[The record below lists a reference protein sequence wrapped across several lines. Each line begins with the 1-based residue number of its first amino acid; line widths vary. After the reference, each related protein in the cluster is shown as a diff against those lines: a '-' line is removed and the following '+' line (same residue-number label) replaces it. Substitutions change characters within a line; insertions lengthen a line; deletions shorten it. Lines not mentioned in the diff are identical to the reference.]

1 MCRIFK
7 LTKEVKKILISWDKP
22 WHIKKRYSLTQRII
36 FLKQLHIILKS
47 GISILKGITI
57 LEKRVAKPLD
67 VICKRLLIDLQ
78 AGKPLA
84 EAMNR
89 NTDFFPNLI
98 ITLVAAGEQ
107 SGELPYVLQA
117 LIEYYSK
124 QKELGNFIIKALIY
138 PVFLIVASIS
148 VMLFFLMY
156 VLPVLA
162 TTYTAMQ
169 AQPSSFLKT
178 AITLHSYLHGKSYL
192 LLFIVISI
200 LAALYLSQPYVKKV
214 CLHIN
219 WCKHFYNLILEARFC
234 KLLALLLN
242 SGINITEAIVIAGK
256 TINDQS
262 MLNKLQLYKEYLQRG
277 YEINTAIEHTQGLFS
292 PLTEELITIGAT
304 TGYLPQMLEE
314 AAKIAEED
322 LRDYLDRLREFL
334 APTLLLI
341 AATLTAGI
349 IVSIMGPL
357 FELFTA
363 IPEY

>member
-1 MCRIFK
+1 
-7 LTKEVKKILISWDKP
+7 
-22 WHIKKRYSLTQRII
+22 
-36 FLKQLHIILKS
+36 
-47 GISILKGITI
+47 
-57 LEKRVAKPLD
+57 
-67 VICKRLLIDLQ
+67 
-78 AGKPLA
+78 
-84 EAMNR
+84 MNR
-89 NTDFFPNLI
+89 NPDFFPTLM

-107 SGELPYVLQA
+107 SGELPYVLQS

-124 QKELGNFIIKALIY
+124 QKELSSFIIKALIY
-138 PVFLIVASIS
+138 PAFLIVASIS
-148 VMLFFLMY
+148 VMFFFLMY

-169 AQPSSFLKT
+169 AQPSSFLQT
-178 AITLHSYLHGKSYL
+178 VIALHSCLHGKSYL
-192 LLFIVISI
+192 LIFAFVSI
-200 LAALYLSQPYVKKV
+200 LMVLYLSQPYVKKG
-214 CLHIN
+214 CLRIS
-219 WCKHFYNLILEARFC
+219 WCKHIYNLILEARFC

-256 TINDQS
+256 TINEKS
-262 MLNKLQLYKEYLQRG
+262 TLNKLQLYKDYLQRG

-314 AAKIAEED
+314 AAKIAEDD

-334 APTLLLI
+334 APALLLI
-341 AATLTAGI
+341 AAVLTASI
-349 IVSIMGPL
+349 VVSIMGPL

>member
-1 MCRIFK
+1 M
-7 LTKEVKKILISWDKP
+7 KKILTSWDKP
-22 WHIKKRYSLTQRII
+22 WHIKNSYTLSQRII

-47 GISILKGITI
+47 GISILKGIAI

-78 AGKPLA
+78 DGKPLA
-84 EAMNR
+84 EAMRR
-89 NTDFFPNLI
+89 NSEFFTSLI

-107 SGELPYVLQA
+107 SGELPYVLNA
-117 LIEYYSK
+117 LVEYYSK
-124 QKELGNFIIKALIY
+124 QKELRSFIIKALIY
-138 PVFLIVASIS
+138 PLFLVTASIC
-148 VMLFFLMY
+148 VMIFFLMY

-169 AQPSSFLKT
+169 AQPSSFLQTVIK
-178 AITLHSYLHGKSYL
+178 LHTWLQGKSYFL
-192 LLFIVISI
+192 LLF
-200 LAALYLSQPYVKKV
+200 AALLTSMLYLSQPYVKKAV
-214 CLHIN
+214 IHIS
-219 WCKHFYNLILEARFC
+219 WCNRIYALIIEARFC

-242 SGINITEAIVIAGK
+242 SGINITEAVAIAGK
-256 TINDQS
+256 TINDANI
-262 MLNKLQLYKEYLQRG
+262 LNKLQLYKDYLQRG
-277 YEINTAIEHTQGLFS
+277 YEINIAIEHTQGLFS

-322 LRDYLDRLREFL
+322 LRDYLDKLRELL

-341 AATLTAGI
+341 AATLTASI
-349 IVSIMGPL
+349 VVSIMGPL
-357 FELFTA
+357 FDLFTA

>member
-1 MCRIFK
+1 
-7 LTKEVKKILISWDKP
+7 
-22 WHIKKRYSLTQRII
+22 
-36 FLKQLHIILKS
+36 
-47 GISILKGITI
+47 
-57 LEKRVAKPLD
+57 
-67 VICKRLLIDLQ
+67 
-78 AGKPLA
+78 
-84 EAMNR
+84 MNR
-89 NTDFFPNLI
+89 NPDFFPTLM

-107 SGELPYVLQA
+107 SGELPYVLQS

-124 QKELGNFIIKALIY
+124 QKELSSFIIKALIY
-138 PVFLIVASIS
+138 PAFLIVASIS
-148 VMLFFLMY
+148 VMFFFLMY

-169 AQPSSFLKT
+169 AQPSSFLQT
-178 AITLHSYLHGKSYL
+178 VIALHSCLHGKSYL
-192 LLFIVISI
+192 LFFAFVSI
-200 LAALYLSQPYVKKV
+200 LMVLYLSQPYVKKG
-214 CLHIN
+214 CLRIS
-219 WCKHFYNLILEARFC
+219 WCKHIYNLILEARFC

-256 TINDQS
+256 TINEKS
-262 MLNKLQLYKEYLQRG
+262 TLNKLQLYKDYLQRG

-314 AAKIAEED
+314 AAKIAEDD

-334 APTLLLI
+334 APALLLI
-341 AATLTAGI
+341 AAVLTASI
-349 IVSIMGPL
+349 VVSIMGPL

>member
-1 MCRIFK
+1 M
-7 LTKEVKKILISWDKP
+7 KKIITFWDKP
-22 WHIKKRYSLTQRII
+22 WHLKTNYTLTQRII

-47 GISILKGITI
+47 GISILKGIAI

-78 AGKPLA
+78 GGKPLA
-84 EAMNR
+84 EAMSR

-107 SGELPYVLQA
+107 SGELPYVLKA
-117 LIEYYSK
+117 LVEYYSK
-124 QKELGNFIIKALIY
+124 QKELRSFIIKALIY
-138 PVFLIVASIS
+138 PLFLITASIC

-169 AQPSSFLKT
+169 AQPSGFLQT
-178 AITLHSYLHGKSYL
+178 VILLHDWLQGKSYAL
-192 LLFIVISI
+192 I
-200 LAALYLSQPYVKKV
+200 LAIATILTAIYLSQPYVKKG
-214 CLHIN
+214 CLHIS
-219 WCKHFYNLILEARFC
+219 WCKRIYALIIEARFC

-242 SGINITEAIVIAGK
+242 SGINITEAVTIAGK
-256 TINDQS
+256 TINDKA
-262 MLNKLQLYKEYLQRG
+262 MLSKLQLYKDYLQRG
-277 YEINTAIEHTQGLFS
+277 YEINIAIEHTQGLFS

-314 AAKIAEED
+314 AAKIAEDD
-322 LRDYLDRLREFL
+322 LRDCLDKLRELL
-334 APTLLLI
+334 APALLLI
-341 AATLTAGI
+341 AAALTAGI
-349 IVSIMGPL
+349 VVSIMGPL
-357 FELFTA
+357 FDLFTS